1 MGSERT
7 VRRYRKC
14 YGWLLRLFP
23 HAFRKRFGEGMEQT
37 FHDLCR
43 ERAMEATGLHALAL
57 RMMGDTLVQ
66 ISKERFREMRNMRR
80 GVAAVF
86 AVTGLILMLPAV
98 AMQYS
103 DEVNWT
109 AFDFVVAGILLLG
122 SGLTAEYLWRKTPN
136 VEYRAGSLLAVFTGL
151 FVVWVN
157 LAVGVIGNEDNPANE
172 LYFLVLLIGVA
183 GAFFARLRPR
193 GMSVAM
199 NVTAVAMAS
208 VPVIA
213 FFIWR
218 PPVDIG
224 LVKVFT
230 FNSFIALALAG
241 SARLYRSAGLKSAA
255 ALRSA

>member
-1 MGSERT
+1 MGSERI

-23 HAFRKRFGEGMEQT
+23 PAFRNRFGEGMQQT

-43 ERAMEATGLHALAL
+43 ERAGDEKGLHSLAL
-57 RMMGDTLVQ
+57 RMMGDTVVQ
-66 ISKERFREMRNMRR
+66 ISKERFREMRNIRK
-80 GVAAVF
+80 GVAAVI

-109 AFDFVVAGILLLG
+109 AFDFVVAAILLLG

-157 LAVGVIGNEDNPANE
+157 LAVGIIGNEDNPANE
-172 LYFLVLLIGVA
+172 LYFLVILIGVA

-193 GMSVAM
+193 GMSIAM
-199 NVTAVAMAS
+199 NVTALAMAA

-213 FFIWR
+213 FFVWR
-218 PPVDIG
+218 PPVDMG

-230 FNSFIALALAG
+230 FNSFIALAWAG
-241 SARLYRSAGLKSAA
+241 SARLFRSACHEKTGVLPSA
-255 ALRSA
+255 

>member
-1 MGSERT
+1 MASERA
-7 VRRYRKC
+7 VGRYRTC

-23 HAFRKRFGEGMEQT
+23 RGFRDRFGEGMAQT

-43 ERAMEATGLHALAL
+43 ERAGNENGLHSLAL
-57 RMMGDTLVQ
+57 RMMVDTAVQ
-66 ISKERFREMRNMRR
+66 ISKERFREMRNMRK
-80 GVAAVF
+80 GVVAVF
-86 AVTGLILMLPAV
+86 SVTGLILMLPAV
-98 AMQYS
+98 AMRYS

-109 AFDFVVAGILLLG
+109 GFDFVAAATLLLG

-157 LAVGVIGNEDNPANE
+157 LAVGIIGNEDNPANG

-213 FFIWR
+213 FFVWR
-218 PPVDIG
+218 PPVDMG
-224 LVKVFT
+224 LVQTFT

-241 SARLYRSAGLKSAA
+241 SARLFRNACSESVDAFPSA
-255 ALRSA
+255 